1 MIYSLLISG
10 SDEVISFS
18 SVTDFTES
26 LSATVTMHETEVGFP
41 ISDNVVFSN
50 PEFSISG
57 VFSYYNSMTRE
68 IILENGEFVVREF
81 NSKASPVESHVDI
94 EKRIRNVYESKQPFS
109 IIKSTS
115 LDDVTGTEVDR
126 IKSCVMRG
134 LTFNTTSDRH
144 GAVFPSMQIVQVR
157 QAEVLEEDVPNAKP
171 QIVPI
176 ADKSAT
182 STTAKQTTES
192 GTDKP
197 PNEPA
202 TSQTAA
208 DKAVKGDPEA
218 IKRLSKAMGEAESKM
233 VQANL
238 WKSINAQIK
247 SGNTNAYE
255 WDVLPSP
262 NTGGW
267 MIIKPENTYT
277 GAR

>member
-1 MIYSLLISG
+1 MIYSLRIAST
-10 SDEVISFS
+10 DEIISFS
-18 SVTDFTES
+18 SVTDFSEN

-41 ISDNVVFSN
+41 ISDNLVFSN

-57 VFSYYNSMTRE
+57 VFSYYNSMNRE
-68 IILENGEFVVREF
+68 IILVNGEFVVRDES
-81 NSKASPVESHVDI
+81 NNPVETHIDI
-94 EKRIRNVYESKQPFS
+94 EKKIRNIYESKQPFS

-115 LDDVTGTEVDR
+115 LDDISGTEVDR
-126 IKSCVMRG
+126 IDSCVMRG
-134 LTFNTTSDRH
+134 LVFNTTADRH

-157 QAEVLEEDVPNAKP
+157 QATVLEESVPNAIP

-176 ADKSAT
+176 LNQNAT
-182 STTAKQTTES
+182 STTAKQATES

-197 PNEPA
+197 PNDPA

-208 DKAVKGDPEA
+208 DKAVKGDPES
-218 IKRLSKAMGEAESKM
+218 IKRLSKAMSEAESKM

-247 SGNTNAYE
+247 SGNTKAYE

-267 MIIKPENTYT
+267 VIIKPENVYR
-277 GAR
+277 GQ

>member
-1 MIYSLLISG
+1 MIYSLRIAST
-10 SDEVISFS
+10 DEIISFS
-18 SVTDFTES
+18 SVTDFSEN

-57 VFSYYNSMTRE
+57 VFSYYNSADRQ
-68 IILENGEFVVREF
+68 IFLVDGEFVVRQDD
-81 NSKASPVESHVDI
+81 NKPVETHIDI
-94 EKRIRNVYESKQPFS
+94 EKKIRNIYESKQPFS

-115 LDDVTGTEVDR
+115 LDDISGTEVDR
-126 IKSCVMRG
+126 IDSCVMRG
-134 LTFNTTSDRH
+134 LVFNTTADRH

-157 QAEVLEEDVPNAKP
+157 QATVLEEDVPNAIP

-176 ADKSAT
+176 LNQNAT
-182 STTAKQTTES
+182 STTAKQATES

-218 IKRLSKAMGEAESKM
+218 IKRLSKAMSEAESKM

-247 SGNTNAYE
+247 SGDTKAYE

-267 MIIKPENTYT
+267 VIIKPENVYR
-277 GAR
+277 GQ

>member
-1 MIYSLLISG
+1 MIYSLRIAST
-10 SDEVISFS
+10 DEIISFS
-18 SVTDFTES
+18 SVTDFSEN

-57 VFSYYNSMTRE
+57 VFSYYNSMNRE
-68 IILENGEFVVREF
+68 IILVDGEFVVRDES
-81 NSKASPVESHVDI
+81 NNPVETHIDI
-94 EKRIRNVYESKQPFS
+94 EKKIRNIYESKQPFS

-115 LDDVTGTEVDR
+115 LDDISGTEVDR
-126 IKSCVMRG
+126 IDSCVMRG
-134 LTFNTTSDRH
+134 LVFNTTADRH

-157 QAEVLEEDVPNAKP
+157 QATVLEEDVPNAIP

-176 ADKSAT
+176 LNQNAT
-182 STTAKQTTES
+182 STTAKQATES

-218 IKRLSKAMGEAESKM
+218 IKRLSKAMSEAESKM

-247 SGNTNAYE
+247 SGNTKAYE

-267 MIIKPENTYT
+267 VIIKPENTYT

>member
-1 MIYSLLISG
+1 MIYSLRIAST
-10 SDEVISFS
+10 DEIISFS
-18 SVTDFTES
+18 SVTDFSEN

-57 VFSYYNSMTRE
+57 VFSYYNSMNRE
-68 IILENGEFVVREF
+68 IILVDGEFVVRDES
-81 NSKASPVESHVDI
+81 NNPVETHIDI
-94 EKRIRNVYESKQPFS
+94 EKKIRNIYESKQPFS

-115 LDDVTGTEVDR
+115 LDDISGTEVDR
-126 IKSCVMRG
+126 IDSCVMRG
-134 LTFNTTSDRH
+134 LVFNTTADRH

-157 QAEVLEEDVPNAKP
+157 QATVLEEDVPNAIP

-176 ADKSAT
+176 LNQNAT
-182 STTAKQTTES
+182 STTVKQATES
-192 GTDKP
+192 GTDKQ

-218 IKRLSKAMGEAESKM
+218 EKRLSKAMGEADSKM

-247 SGNTNAYE
+247 SGNTKAYE

-267 MIIKPENTYT
+267 VIIKPENVYR
-277 GAR
+277 GQ

>member
-1 MIYSLLISG
+1 MIYSLRIAST
-10 SDEVISFS
+10 DEIISFS
-18 SVTDFTES
+18 SVTDFSEN

-57 VFSYYNSMTRE
+57 VFSYYNSMNRE
-68 IILENGEFVVREF
+68 IILVDGEFVVRDES
-81 NSKASPVESHVDI
+81 NNPVETHIDI
-94 EKRIRNVYESKQPFS
+94 EKKIRNIYESKQPFS

-115 LDDVTGTEVDR
+115 LDDISGTEVDR
-126 IKSCVMRG
+126 IDSCVMRG
-134 LTFNTTSDRH
+134 LVFNTTADRH

-157 QAEVLEEDVPNAKP
+157 QATVLEEDVPNAIP

-176 ADKSAT
+176 LNQNAT
-182 STTAKQTTES
+182 STTAKQATES
-192 GTDKP
+192 GTDKQ
-197 PNEPA
+197 PNEPD

-218 IKRLSKAMGEAESKM
+218 EKRLSKAMGEADSKM

-247 SGNTNAYE
+247 SGNTKAYE

-267 MIIKPENTYT
+267 VIIKPENVYR
-277 GAR
+277 GQ

>member
-1 MIYSLLISG
+1 MIYSLIING

-41 ISDNVVFSN
+41 VSDNVVFSN

-94 EKRIRNVYESKQPFS
+94 EKRIRAVYESKQPFS

-157 QAEVLEEDVPNAKP
+157 QAEILEEDVPNAKP

-176 ADKSAT
+176 VDKSAT
-182 STTAKQTTES
+182 STNVKQTTES
-192 GTDKP
+192 GTNNQ
-197 PNEPA
+197 PNPL
-202 TSQTAA
+202 SSDPTAA
-208 DKAVKGDPEA
+208 KK
-218 IKRLSKAMGEAESKM
+218 EAEELAKEKGLFETKRTDLTKSVKSDIDNGYQYLEKQRQVYELNKQGVKADLEFINKQWVISK
-233 VQANL
+233 
-238 WKSINAQIK
+238 
-247 SGNTNAYE
+247 
-255 WDVLPSP
+255 P
-262 NTGGW
+262 
-267 MIIKPENTYT
+267 
-277 GAR
+277 

>member
-1 MIYSLLISG
+1 MIYSLRIAST
-10 SDEVISFS
+10 DEIISFS
-18 SVTDFTES
+18 SVTDFSEN

-57 VFSYYNSMTRE
+57 VFSYYNSMNRE
-68 IILENGEFVVREF
+68 IILVDGEFVVRDES
-81 NSKASPVESHVDI
+81 NNPVETHIDI
-94 EKRIRNVYESKQPFS
+94 EKKIRNIYESKQPFS

-115 LDDVTGTEVDR
+115 LDDISGTEVDR
-126 IKSCVMRG
+126 INSCVMRG
-134 LTFNTTSDRH
+134 LVFNTTSDRH

-157 QAEVLEEDVPNAKP
+157 QATVLEEDVPNAIP

-176 ADKSAT
+176 LNQNAT
-182 STTAKQTTES
+182 STTAKQATES

-218 IKRLSKAMGEAESKM
+218 VKRLSKSMSESESKM

-247 SGNTNAYE
+247 SGNTKAYE

-267 MIIKPENTYT
+267 VIIKPENTYT

>member
-1 MIYSLLISG
+1 MIYSLRIAST
-10 SDEVISFS
+10 DEIISFS
-18 SVTDFTES
+18 SVTDFSEN

-57 VFSYYNSMTRE
+57 VFSYYNSMNRE
-68 IILENGEFVVREF
+68 IILVDGEFVIRDES
-81 NSKASPVESHVDI
+81 NNPVETHIDI
-94 EKRIRNVYESKQPFS
+94 EKKIRNIYESKQPFS

-115 LDDVTGTEVDR
+115 LDDISGTEVDR
-126 IKSCVMRG
+126 IDSCVMRG
-134 LTFNTTSDRH
+134 LVFNTNADRH
-144 GAVFPSMQIVQVR
+144 GAVFPSMQIVKVR
-157 QAEVLEEDVPNAKP
+157 QATVLEEDVPNAIP

-176 ADKSAT
+176 LNQNAT
-182 STTAKQTTES
+182 TTTAKQATES
-192 GTDKP
+192 GTDKT
-197 PNEPA
+197 PNEPP

-218 IKRLSKAMGEAESKM
+218 IKRLSKAMSDADSKM

-247 SGNTNAYE
+247 AGNTKAYE
-255 WDVLPSP
+255 WDVIPSP

-267 MIIKPENTYT
+267 VIMKPENYYT
-277 GAR
+277 GPR

>member
-1 MIYSLLISG
+1 MIYSLRIAST
-10 SDEVISFS
+10 DEIISFS
-18 SVTDFTES
+18 SVTDFSEN

-57 VFSYYNSMTRE
+57 VFSYYNSMNRE
-68 IILENGEFVVREF
+68 IVLVDGEFVIRDES
-81 NSKASPVESHVDI
+81 NNPVETHIDI
-94 EKRIRNVYESKQPFS
+94 EKKIRNIYESKQPFS

-115 LDDVTGTEVDR
+115 LDDISGTEVDR
-126 IKSCVMRG
+126 IVGCVMRG
-134 LTFNTTSDRH
+134 LVFNTTADRH

-157 QAEVLEEDVPNAKP
+157 QATVLEEDVPNAIP

-176 ADKSAT
+176 LNQNAT

-218 IKRLSKAMGEAESKM
+218 IKRLSKAMSEAESKM

-247 SGNTNAYE
+247 SGNTKAYE

-267 MIIKPENTYT
+267 VIIKPENVYR
-277 GAR
+277 GQ

>member
-1 MIYSLLISG
+1 MIYSLRIAST
-10 SDEVISFS
+10 DEIISFS
-18 SVTDFTES
+18 SVTDFSEN

-57 VFSYYNSMTRE
+57 VFSYYNSMNRE
-68 IILENGEFVVREF
+68 IVLVDGEFVVRD
-81 NSKASPVESHVDI
+81 ESDNPIETHIDI
-94 EKRIRNVYESKQPFS
+94 EKKIRNVFESKQPFS

-115 LDDVTGTEVDR
+115 LDDISGTEVDR
-126 IKSCVMRG
+126 IDSCVMRG
-134 LTFNTTSDRH
+134 LVFNTTADRH

-157 QAEVLEEDVPNAKP
+157 QATVLEEAVPNAIP

-176 ADKSAT
+176 LNQNAT
-182 STTAKQTTES
+182 STTAKQATEA

-218 IKRLSKAMGEAESKM
+218 IKRLSKAMSEAESKT

-247 SGNTNAYE
+247 SGNTKAYE

-267 MIIKPENTYT
+267 VIIKPENVYR
-277 GAR
+277 GQ

>member
-1 MIYSLLISG
+1 MIYSLRIAST
-10 SDEVISFS
+10 DEIISFS
-18 SVTDFTES
+18 SVTDFSEN

-57 VFSYYNSMTRE
+57 VFSYYNSMNRE
-68 IILENGEFVVREF
+68 IVLVDGEFVVRDES
-81 NSKASPVESHVDI
+81 NNPVETHIDI
-94 EKRIRNVYESKQPFS
+94 EKKIRNIYESKQPFS

-115 LDDVTGTEVDR
+115 LDDITGTEVDR
-126 IKSCVMRG
+126 IDSCVMRG
-134 LTFNTTSDRH
+134 LVFNTTADRH

-157 QAEVLEEDVPNAKP
+157 QATVLEEDVPNAIP

-176 ADKSAT
+176 LDQNAT
-182 STTAKQTTES
+182 STTTKQATES
-192 GTDKP
+192 GTDTP

-218 IKRLSKAMGEAESKM
+218 EKRLSKAMGEAESKM

-247 SGNTNAYE
+247 SGNTKAYE

-267 MIIKPENTYT
+267 VIIKPENVYR
-277 GAR
+277 GQ

>member
-1 MIYSLLISG
+1 MIYSLRIAST
-10 SDEVISFS
+10 DEIISFS
-18 SVTDFTES
+18 SVTDFSEN

-57 VFSYYNSMTRE
+57 VFSYYNSMNRE
-68 IILENGEFVVREF
+68 IILVDGEFVVRDES
-81 NSKASPVESHVDI
+81 NNPVETHIDI
-94 EKRIRNVYESKQPFS
+94 EKKIRNIYESKQPFS

-115 LDDVTGTEVDR
+115 LDDISGTEVDR
-126 IKSCVMRG
+126 IDSCVMRG
-134 LTFNTTSDRH
+134 LVFNTTADRH

-157 QAEVLEEDVPNAKP
+157 QATVLEEDVPNAIP

-176 ADKSAT
+176 LNQNAT
-182 STTAKQTTES
+182 STTAKQATES

-218 IKRLSKAMGEAESKM
+218 TKRLSKAMSEAESKM

-247 SGNTNAYE
+247 SGDTKAYE

-267 MIIKPENTYT
+267 VIIKPENTYT

>member
-1 MIYSLLISG
+1 MIYSLRIAST
-10 SDEVISFS
+10 DEIISFS
-18 SVTDFTES
+18 SVTDFSEN

-57 VFSYYNSMTRE
+57 VFSYYNSMNRE
-68 IILENGEFVVREF
+68 IILVDGEFVVRDES
-81 NSKASPVESHVDI
+81 NNPVETHIDI
-94 EKRIRNVYESKQPFS
+94 EKKIRNVYESKQPFS

-115 LDDVTGTEVDR
+115 LDDISGTEVDR
-126 IKSCVMRG
+126 IDSCVMRG
-134 LTFNTTSDRH
+134 LVFNTTADRH

-157 QAEVLEEDVPNAKP
+157 QATVLEEDVPNAIP

-176 ADKSAT
+176 LNQNAT
-182 STTAKQTTES
+182 STTAKQATES

-202 TSQTAA
+202 TSQTVA

-218 IKRLSKAMGEAESKM
+218 VKRLSKAMSEAESKM

-267 MIIKPENTYT
+267 TILKPENTYT

>member
-1 MIYSLLISG
+1 MIYSLLING

-81 NSKASPVESHVDI
+81 SSKASPVESHVDI
-94 EKRIRNVYESKQPFS
+94 EKRIRNVYESKKPFS
-109 IIKSTS
+109 IVKSTS
-115 LDDVTGTEVDR
+115 LNDVTGTEVDR

-182 STTAKQTTES
+182 STTVKQSSETTE
-192 GTDKP
+192 TT
-197 PNEPA
+197 PNEKP
-202 TSQTAA
+202 TSQTVA
-208 DKAVKGDPEA
+208 DKAVRGDPEA
-218 IKRLSKAMGEAESKM
+218 LKLLAKAQSAQDSNM
-233 VQANL
+233 VQANI
-238 WKSINAQIK
+238 WRSITREAEA
-247 SGNTNAYE
+247 GNNLARR
-255 WDVLPSP
+255 WSVIPSS
-262 NTGGW
+262 NEGGW
-267 MIIKPENTYT
+267 TILKPENTYT
-277 GAR
+277 GPR

>member
-1 MIYSLLISG
+1 MIYSLRIAST
-10 SDEVISFS
+10 DEIISFS
-18 SVTDFTES
+18 SVTDFSEN

-57 VFSYYNSMTRE
+57 VFSYYNSMNRE
-68 IILENGEFVVREF
+68 IILVDGEFVVRDES
-81 NSKASPVESHVDI
+81 NNPVETHIDI
-94 EKRIRNVYESKQPFS
+94 EKKIRNIYESKQPFS

-115 LDDVTGTEVDR
+115 LDDISGTEVDR
-126 IKSCVMRG
+126 IDSCVMRG
-134 LTFNTTSDRH
+134 LVFNTTADRH

-157 QAEVLEEDVPNAKP
+157 QATVLEEDVPNAIP

-176 ADKSAT
+176 LNQNAT
-182 STTAKQTTES
+182 STTAKQATES

-218 IKRLSKAMGEAESKM
+218 IKRLSKAMSEAESKM

-247 SGNTNAYE
+247 SGNTKAYE

-267 MIIKPENTYT
+267 VIIKPENVYR
-277 GAR
+277 GQ